1 MHADIPNLP
10 VPRNA
15 AEQKRQESLVR
26 LRFWRK
32 VRRTVGRVPFVDDLL
47 AAYYCA
53 IDPTTPRK
61 VRVILTAALAYFI
74 VPMDLIPD
82 FIAGLGFTDDATV
95 LLAAVGSVRS
105 YVTPR
110 HKQQAEEALA
120 DPEDP

>member
-10 VPRNA
+10 VPRNP
-15 AEQKRQESLVR
+15 AEQKRQETLVR

-32 VRRTVGRVPFVDDLL
+32 VRRTVGRVPFADDLL

-61 VRVILTAALAYFI
+61 VRVILMAALAYFV
-74 VPMDLIPD
+74 VPTDLIPD

-95 LLAAVGSVRS
+95 LLAAVASVRA
-105 YVTPR
+105 YVTPAHR
-110 HKQQAEEALA
+110 QQAEEALA
-120 DPEDP
+120 DPPES